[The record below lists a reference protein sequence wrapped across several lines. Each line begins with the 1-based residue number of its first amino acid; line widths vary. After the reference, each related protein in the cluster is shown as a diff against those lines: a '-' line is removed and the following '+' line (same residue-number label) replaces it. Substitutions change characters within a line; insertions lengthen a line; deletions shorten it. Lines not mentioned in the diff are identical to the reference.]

1 MNQILK
7 NTEHLFKELA
17 EKDVTCQ
24 NCYQLWKNKDITLEQ
39 SLNLAFKG
47 VIDYCNH
54 LIGFVPSENSVILRE
69 YLDYLSKLEGSLIW
83 QLYYLVEYSAKLIKI
98 ATYYYERRPVSITIP
113 KEGYPEYLLPNP

>member
-1 MNQILK
+1 MNPILK
-7 NTEHLFKELA
+7 NTECLFKELA
-17 EKDVTCQ
+17 EKDVICQ
-24 NCYQLWKNKDITLEQ
+24 NCYQLWKNKDIALEQ

-98 ATYYYERRPVSITIP
+98 AMYYHERRPVSITIP